1 MASAA
6 EILSIEVILCLIL
19 KNLPPADILVCRRV
33 CTYFNNAINT
43 SHDVKYACYLPIP
56 PRAGS
61 VPDHTP
67 AMNPL
72 TDAEENLEGARRKPI
87 FEAISYLREHEDLL
101 SDDPSTSSATY
112 TFNPLLEAICP
123 RFFSTPD
130 TTSMWKRWDS
140 LEEHRA
146 AFMRKGESWASMTL
160 TQPPVTSLAIVHIKN
175 GWRGGKSYRFGTII
189 TPTGLTMGV
198 LYAYVC
204 KHLAQ
209 PYASFVIDWNHI
221 DEERE
226 FTDDTWHVL
235 FPLGKEQ
242 GKRVD
247 ISDFQVVLFCAGVD
261 DDDHFHDNGGYDRE
275 SSYGQ
280 KWLAQWTPEGEDM
293 LKDVRITSIDGRE
306 VSATQFMNRRN

>member
-61 VPDHTP
+61 VPDHAP

-72 TDAEENLEGARRKPI
+72 TDAEENLEGARRQPI

-101 SDDPSTSSATY
+101 SDDPSTSSSTY

-130 TTSMWKRWDS
+130 TTSMWKRW
-140 LEEHRA
+140 EESRRA
-146 AFMRKGESWASMTL
+146 PCCIHA
-160 TQPPVTSLAIVHIKN
+160 
-175 GWRGGKSYRFGTII
+175 
-189 TPTGLTMGV
+189 
-198 LYAYVC
+198 
-204 KHLAQ
+204 
-209 PYASFVIDWNHI
+209 
-221 DEERE
+221 
-226 FTDDTWHVL
+226 
-235 FPLGKEQ
+235 
-242 GKRVD
+242 
-247 ISDFQVVLFCAGVD
+247 
-261 DDDHFHDNGGYDRE
+261 
-275 SSYGQ
+275 
-280 KWLAQWTPEGEDM
+280 
-293 LKDVRITSIDGRE
+293 
-306 VSATQFMNRRN
+306 